1 MPYEIIR
8 TERQPTC
15 WAALGAAPVSAQIS
29 LVLVK
34 HQNSEPYDDHRV
46 AEDKIEPNTHS
57 SHQPPTALGAHGP

>member
-8 TERQPTC
+8 MERQPKC

-34 HQNSEPYDDHRV
+34 HQTLEPSEDHGV
-46 AEDKIEPNTHS
+46 AEDKVEPNTHS
-57 SHQPPTALGAHGP
+57 SHQPPTASGAHGP